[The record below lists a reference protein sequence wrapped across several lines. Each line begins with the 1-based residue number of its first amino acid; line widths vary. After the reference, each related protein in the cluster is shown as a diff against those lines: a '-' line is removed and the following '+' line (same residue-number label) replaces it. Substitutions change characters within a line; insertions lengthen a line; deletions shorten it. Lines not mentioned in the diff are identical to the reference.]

1 VTCQPLDLLSLCRRT
16 CSLSSNGEAASLAM
30 RRFGQDGPVKRHYGG
45 HIIKYRSQDDPC
57 EPLSET
63 NCGSTEGCVWCKAQA
78 IPSSCFKT
86 ASALYSCSAIPK
98 AKPGVR
104 LCFFTL
110 LVLYFDSQRCGL
122 GLQEDAARLPP
133 GVFQCDS

>member
-1 VTCQPLDLLSLCRRT
+1 MSSRILSLHNSLLLALVATIVLC
-16 CSLSSNGEAASLAM
+16 CLSSNGEAASLAM

-86 ASALYSCSAIPK
+86 
-98 AKPGVR
+98 
-104 LCFFTL
+104 
-110 LVLYFDSQRCGL
+110 
-122 GLQEDAARLPP
+122 EDAARLPP